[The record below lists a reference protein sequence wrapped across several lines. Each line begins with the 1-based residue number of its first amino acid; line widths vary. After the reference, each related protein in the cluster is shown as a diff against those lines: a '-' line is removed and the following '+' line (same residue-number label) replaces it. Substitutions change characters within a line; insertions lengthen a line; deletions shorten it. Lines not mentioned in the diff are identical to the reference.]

1 MTRDKK
7 GNRVKKTIGMKG
19 NTKERQKQRKAEP
32 KMKLVVGKTEIKQ
45 GNERQKEKGRK
56 ERYKEI

>member
-1 MTRDKK
+1 
-7 GNRVKKTIGMKG
+7 MKG

-32 KMKLVVGKTEIKQ
+32 KMKLVAGKTEIKQ